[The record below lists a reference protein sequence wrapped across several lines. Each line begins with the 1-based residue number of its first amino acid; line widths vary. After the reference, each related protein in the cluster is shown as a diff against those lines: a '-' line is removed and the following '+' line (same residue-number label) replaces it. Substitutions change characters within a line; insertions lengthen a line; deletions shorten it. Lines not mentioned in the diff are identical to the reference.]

1 MKINLY
7 CLGFIVAFSAF
18 SIAGCG
24 EEAATDDSGSTI
36 SESSSEELDDEIVD
50 DTTGVDPER
59 FLDELEAEE
68 WEQICTWMVD
78 IQGGPH
84 TLACGDGVS
93 ITIDTVESCAE
104 RSEFPHC
111 QVGLLV
117 ACVSAQAEDLC
128 GDAPEACDDFY
139 TCVYG
144 TR

>member
-7 CLGFIVAFSAF
+7 SFGFLVALSTLA
-18 SIAGCG
+18 IAGCG
-24 EEAATDDSGSTI
+24 EGPVTDDSGSTV
-36 SESSSEELDDEIVD
+36 SASSSEELDDQVVD
-50 DTTGVDPER
+50 DATGVDPDR

-68 WEQICTWMVD
+68 WEQICAWMVD

-84 TLACGDGVS
+84 TVACGDGVS

-104 RSEFPHC
+104 RSDFPHC

-139 TCVYG
+139 ACVYG